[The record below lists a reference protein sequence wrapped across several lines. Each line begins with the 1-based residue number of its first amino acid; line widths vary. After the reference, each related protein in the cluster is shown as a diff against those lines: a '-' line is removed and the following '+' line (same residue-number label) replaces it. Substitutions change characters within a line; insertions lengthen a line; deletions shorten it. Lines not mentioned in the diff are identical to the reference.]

1 MNMGWRTAKI
11 RMSVYND
18 IAKAVP
24 KVKTRNV
31 QKYSSV
37 SDFVNTA
44 CIELLDR
51 EGIKVEATC

>member
-1 MNMGWRTAKI
+1 
-11 RMSVYND
+11 MSVYND